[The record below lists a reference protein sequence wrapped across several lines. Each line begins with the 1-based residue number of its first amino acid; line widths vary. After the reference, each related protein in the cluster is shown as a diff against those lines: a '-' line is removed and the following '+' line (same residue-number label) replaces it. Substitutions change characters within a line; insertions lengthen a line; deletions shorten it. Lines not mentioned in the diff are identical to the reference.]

1 MIEMSTLP
9 SSQSEELDNMSKEEV
24 WYDEE
29 RDEFVIELD
38 GKNEYLNNLLREA
51 NEKAE
56 KDNV

>member
-1 MIEMSTLP
+1 
-9 SSQSEELDNMSKEEV
+9 MSKEEV

-29 RDEFVIELD
+29 TDEFVIELD